1 MLASMFDAEGFI
13 LVGGQS
19 SRMGSDKSRLVFG
32 KQTGV
37 EHIAAALRPL
47 TRTVRLVGSRR
58 QGDAAGLQNIPDT
71 HERWGALGGIQAA
84 LAACESEWA
93 LIAACDLP
101 LVTTE
106 LFARL
111 WQAGAQTEGEVLDVI
126 VPIQP
131 DGRPQ
136 PLCAFYRRKS
146 CLLPA
151 KQLIAEGEHKPRALL
166 AKVRTRWVDFGE
178 LSDLPGAE
186 DFFLNVN
193 TPSDYDRAQD
203 ILAQSQKQPR

>member
-1 MLASMFDAEGFI
+1 MLARMFDVEGFI

-32 KQTGV
+32 GQTGV

-47 TRTVRLVGSRR
+47 TRTVRLVGSRD
-58 QGDAAGLQNIPDT
+58 QGDATGLQNIPDT

-84 LAACESEWA
+84 LADCQSAWA
-93 LIAACDLP
+93 VIAACDLP

-111 WQAGAQTEGEVLDVI
+111 WQVVDQTEGKACDAI

-136 PLCAFYRRKS
+136 PLCAFYRRES
-146 CLLPA
+146 CLPGA
-151 KQLIAEGEHKPRALL
+151 KRLITEGEHKPRELL
-166 AKVRTRWVDFGE
+166 TKVRTRWVDFGE

-193 TPSDYDRAQD
+193 TPSDYERAQD
-203 ILAQSQKQPR
+203 IFTYGRKQER

>member
-1 MLASMFDAEGFI
+1 MFDVEGFI

-32 KQTGV
+32 QQTGV
-37 EHIAAALRPL
+37 ERIAAALRPL
-47 TRTVRLVGSRR
+47 TRTVRLVGSREE
-58 QGDAAGLQNIPDT
+58 GASGLQNIPDT

-93 LIAACDLP
+93 VIAACDLP

-111 WQAGAQTEGEVLDVI
+111 WLAPQTQAEAFDTI
-126 VPIQP
+126 VPMQP

-136 PLCAFYRRKS
+136 PLCAFYRRGS
-146 CLLPA
+146 CLRA
-151 KQLIAEGEHKPRALL
+151 VNGLILAGEHKPRALL
-166 AKVRTRWVDFGE
+166 ANVRTRWVDFAE

-193 TPSDYDRAQD
+193 TPSDYERAQD
-203 ILAQSQKQPR
+203 ILAQSQKQEP